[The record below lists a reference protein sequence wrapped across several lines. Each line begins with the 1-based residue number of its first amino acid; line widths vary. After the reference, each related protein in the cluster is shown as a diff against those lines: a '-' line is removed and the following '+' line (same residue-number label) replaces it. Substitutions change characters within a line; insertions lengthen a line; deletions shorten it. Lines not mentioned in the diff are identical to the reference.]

1 MKICIDAGHSVG
13 QNRSP
18 ADGHYVEGERMFL
31 LQKFL
36 KRELEDYGAEVVC
49 TREKVEDNP
58 SLFERSR
65 KARDCALLL
74 SLHSNAVANERNDTV
89 DYVRVYYPVSRRGQA
104 LAQALAELIAT
115 VMNTV
120 QQPQHVVRYNAA
132 GDADFYGIIRYA
144 AQIGVTAMI
153 LEHSFHTHLA
163 RTRWLLEDEN
173 LYRLAQAEAA
183 LIAEHYGLEV
193 PEMRY
198 ELLKDIKSEDYRP
211 TVEKLLSRGIL
222 KGKGGQGEETHID
235 LGEDVI
241 RMLVMLDRA
250 GVFGTP

>member
-1 MKICIDAGHSVG
+1 MKICIDAGHSAG

-18 ADGHYVEGERMFL
+18 ADGRYVEGERMFL

-36 KRELEDYGAEVVC
+36 KWELEAYGIEVVC
-49 TREKVEDNP
+49 TRQNVEDNP

-65 KARDCALLL
+65 KARGCSLLI
-74 SLHSNAVANERNDTV
+74 SLHTNAVANERNDTV

-104 LAQALAELIAT
+104 LAQALSELIAN
-115 VMNTV
+115 VMNTD
-120 QQPQHVVRYNAA
+120 QLPQYVVRYNSA

-153 LEHSFHTHLA
+153 LEHSFHTHLE
-163 RTRWLLEDEN
+163 RTRWLLDNEN
-173 LYRLAQAEAA
+173 LYRLARAEAA

-198 ELLKDIKSEDYRP
+198 EMLKDIKSEDYRP
-211 TVEKLLSRGIL
+211 TLEKLLEKGIL
-222 KGKGGQGEETHID
+222 KGRGGQGEDTVLD
-235 LGEDVI
+235 LGEDAV
-241 RMLVMLDRA
+241 RLLVVLDRA
-250 GVFGTP
+250 GLFGA